1 MEDNTTIIREK
12 CEIIE
17 KIIISIYDLYKS
29 STIHQQSLIETTIG
43 ASLFYISS
51 KKDYWTGYIS
61 IDAKKNK
68 NEKLTKEHQYPRK
81 IAARELLNMTE
92 AIKNGETSVFKL
104 FEEKYAK
111 FNYVTSSENQ
121 KLKKYQKNTIFIDVE
136 SSYKNAGVELV
147 KITEIELK
155 KYSKGRYV

>member
-17 KIIISIYDLYKS
+17 KIIISIYDHYKL
-29 STIHQQSLIETTIG
+29 STIHQQNLIETTIG

-51 KKDYWTGYIS
+51 KKAYWTGKIS
-61 IDAKKNK
+61 IKAKNDKS
-68 NEKLTKEHQYPRK
+68 EKLTKDHQYPRK
-81 IAARELLNMTE
+81 IAARELLNMAE
-92 AIKNGETSVFKL
+92 ALKNKETSVFEL

-111 FNYVTSSENQ
+111 FNYITTSENQ
-121 KLKKYQKNTIFIDVE
+121 KLKNFQKDKNFIDVD

-147 KITEIELK
+147 EITEIELK